1 MPVTAFALVLLSA
14 AGHAWWNFLLKR
26 AGGSSTF
33 VGLSKAVEVL
43 LMLPV
48 VVLLYR
54 AELPRILEAWWLP
67 AGGAA
72 LVLANYACLARA
84 YRLSDLSI
92 IYPISRGAAL
102 AFLPP
107 LAFVVTGERVD
118 GVGAL
123 ALFLVG
129 AGIVVI
135 QLPAFTWMAAAGWVQ
150 ALRGGGTAFALLAAL
165 AAAGY
170 TLWDQGA
177 VRQVP
182 PLAYFF
188 SYTVLVA
195 LAYGAWLLGRT
206 PRPAIAAEWG
216 RHRAGIVQVGA
227 LNCGSYLLMLA
238 ALRDGKASYALGA
251 RQTSIAIGM
260 FLGWRFLAEPMTR
273 PRQVGAALVIAGCVL
288 FALAR

>member
-48 VVLLYR
+48 VVILYR
-54 AELPRILEAWWLP
+54 AELPAILDAWWLP
-67 AGGAA
+67 AGGAV
-72 LVLANYACLARA
+72 LVLANYAGLARA
-84 YRLSDLSI
+84 YRLADLSI
-92 IYPISRGAAL
+92 VYPISRGAAL

-107 LAFVVTGERVD
+107 LAFVVTREQVD
-118 GVGAL
+118 AVGAA
-123 ALFLVG
+123 ALLLVG

-135 QLPAFTWMAAAGWVQ
+135 QLPAFTRMAAAAWVQ

-170 TLWDQGA
+170 TLWDQAA
-177 VRQVP
+177 VRTVS
-182 PLAYFF
+182 PLVYFF

-206 PRPAIAAEWG
+206 PLPAIAAEWG

-227 LNCGSYLLMLA
+227 LNCGAYLLMLA

-251 RQTSIAIGM
+251 RQTSIAFGM
-260 FLGWRFLAEPMTR
+260 FLGWRFLAEPMTP
-273 PRQVGAALVIAGCVL
+273 PRRVGAALVIAGCVL